1 MLITNTDR
9 ALLRLGLQYFA
20 ADEGA
25 DGAAEGTGGTA
36 DGADGTPNADPA
48 KKGTDGDALDK
59 VIQSRVDRLMAEERK
74 KTAELQKKYDTLVKE
89 KMSDEEVKKL
99 EADEREK
106 ALAARERELKD
117 RENKLYAIKAIKEVG
132 LDDGSDKALDLVDL
146 IIHDDEKTM
155 DARAK
160 TLSELVKRL
169 VAAEVDK
176 TFKANGRDPH
186 GAKGGAGK
194 AEGKDVTL
202 AEKLGK
208 SAAESNA
215 KTNEVLKHYLGG

>member
-25 DGAAEGTGGTA
+25 DGAPEGTGGTA

-48 KKGTDGDALDK
+48 KQDGDALDK

-74 KTAELQKKYDTLVKE
+74 KNADLQKKYDKLVKE

-106 ALAARERELKD
+106 ALAAKERELKD

-132 LDDGSDKALDLVDL
+132 LDDGSDKALELVDL
-146 IIHDDEKTM
+146 IIHDDEKVM
-155 DARAK
+155 EARAK
-160 TLSELVKRL
+160 TLSDLVKRL
-169 VAAEVDK
+169 VSAEVDK